1 MWRRIDEDP
10 PDNYQDCLV
19 SDGRSW
25 PVCAISQVFDGVAWV
40 YPRPELVEAGY
51 LPLWW
56 MPLPRLPQRSDV
68 MRNGFLMVAAVV
80 FLAGSAHAGPF
91 SRRVTTT
98 RASTCTG
105 GSCSTASS
113 RTVTRGGGAQAHA
126 ESMAASGS
134 MVHAASHGSTYE
146 GVGVGG
152 SPAAALA
159 SCCNNG
165 GAVLEEGV
173 AQGRDGRFYA
183 CRRYSL
189 R

>member
-1 MWRRIDEDP
+1 MRF
-10 PDNYQDCLV
+10 LL
-19 SDGRSW
+19 
-25 PVCAISQVFDGVAWV
+25 AIVA
-40 YPRPELVEAGY
+40 
-51 LPLWW
+51 
-56 MPLPRLPQRSDV
+56 
-68 MRNGFLMVAAVV
+68 VAVLSGA
-80 FLAGSAHAGPF
+80 AHAGPF
-91 SRRVTTT
+91 RRSVTTA
-98 RASTCTG
+98 RASTCSGT
-105 GSCSTASS
+105 SCSTAST
-113 RTVTRGGGAQAHA
+113 RTVTRGAQAHA

-134 MVHAASHGSTYE
+134 MVHAASHGATYE

-173 AQGRDGRFYA
+173 ARGRDGRWYA

>member
-1 MWRRIDEDP
+1 MDRFLPTEVDMRRI
-10 PDNYQDCLV
+10 
-19 SDGRSW
+19 
-25 PVCAISQVFDGVAWV
+25 
-40 YPRPELVEAGY
+40 
-51 LPLWW
+51 
-56 MPLPRLPQRSDV
+56 
-68 MRNGFLMVAAVV
+68 LMAMA
-80 FLAGSAHAGPF
+80 LALLATSAHAGPF
-91 SRRVTTT
+91 SRRSVTTT

-105 GSCSTASS
+105 GSCSTAST

-134 MVHAASHGSTYE
+134 MVHAASHGATYE
-146 GVGVGG
+146 GVGVGA

-173 AQGRDGRFYA
+173 ARGRDGRWYA

>member
-1 MWRRIDEDP
+1 VLVFGDRWIDDFPTEVD
-10 PDNYQDCLV
+10 
-19 SDGRSW
+19 
-25 PVCAISQVFDGVAWV
+25 
-40 YPRPELVEAGY
+40 
-51 LPLWW
+51 
-56 MPLPRLPQRSDV
+56 
-68 MRNGFLMVAAVV
+68 MRFLMAVV
-80 FLAGSAHAGPF
+80 AVAVLSVAAHAGPF

-98 RASTCTG
+98 RASSCTG
-105 GSCSTASS
+105 GNCSTASS
-113 RTVTRGGGAQAHA
+113 RTVSRGGGAQAHA

-134 MVHAASHGSTYE
+134 MVHAASHGATYE

-173 AQGRDGRFYA
+173 SQGRDGRWYA
-183 CRRYSL
+183 CRRYSQ

>member
-1 MWRRIDEDP
+1 
-10 PDNYQDCLV
+10 
-19 SDGRSW
+19 
-25 PVCAISQVFDGVAWV
+25 
-40 YPRPELVEAGY
+40 
-51 LPLWW
+51 
-56 MPLPRLPQRSDV
+56 
-68 MRNGFLMVAAVV
+68 MRNGFFAVAILAVA
-80 FLAGSAHAGPF
+80 LASTSAHAGPW
-91 SRRVTTT
+91 RRSVTTT

-105 GSCSTASS
+105 TSCSTAST

-134 MVHAASHGSTYE
+134 MVHAASHGATYE

-152 SPAAALA
+152 SPAAALGA
-159 SCCNNG
+159 CCDNG

-173 AQGRDGRFYA
+173 ARGRDGRWYA

>member
-1 MWRRIDEDP
+1 
-10 PDNYQDCLV
+10 
-19 SDGRSW
+19 
-25 PVCAISQVFDGVAWV
+25 
-40 YPRPELVEAGY
+40 
-51 LPLWW
+51 
-56 MPLPRLPQRSDV
+56 
-68 MRNGFLMVAAVV
+68 MRNGFFAVAILAVA
-80 FLAGSAHAGPF
+80 LASTSADAGPW
-91 SRRVTTT
+91 RRSVTTT
-98 RASTCTG
+98 RASSCTG
-105 GSCSTASS
+105 GSCSTAST

-134 MVHAASHGSTYE
+134 MVHAASHGATYE

-173 AQGRDGRFYA
+173 SQGRDGRWYA

>member
-1 MWRRIDEDP
+1 MNR
-10 PDNYQDCLV
+10 
-19 SDGRSW
+19 
-25 PVCAISQVFDGVAWV
+25 
-40 YPRPELVEAGY
+40 
-51 LPLWW
+51 
-56 MPLPRLPQRSDV
+56 
-68 MRNGFLMVAAVV
+68 FLMAMAALVI
-80 FLAGSAHAGPF
+80 FAASAEAGPF
-91 SRRVTTT
+91 RRSTTTT

-105 GSCSTASS
+105 GNCSSASS
-113 RTVTRGGGAQAHA
+113 RTVTRGGGAQGHA

-134 MVHAASHGSTYE
+134 MVHAASHPGYE

-165 GAVLEEGV
+165 GAVLDEGT
-173 AQGRDGRFYA
+173 AQGRDGRWYA

>member
-1 MWRRIDEDP
+1 M
-10 PDNYQDCLV
+10 
-19 SDGRSW
+19 
-25 PVCAISQVFDGVAWV
+25 A
-40 YPRPELVEAGY
+40 
-51 LPLWW
+51 
-56 MPLPRLPQRSDV
+56 MT
-68 MRNGFLMVAAVV
+68 
-80 FLAGSAHAGPF
+80 LALLATSAHAGPW
-91 SRRVTTT
+91 RRSVTTT
-98 RASTCTG
+98 RASTCSG
-105 GSCSTASS
+105 GSCSTAST

-134 MVHAASHGSTYE
+134 MVHAASHGATYE

-173 AQGRDGRFYA
+173 ARGRDGRWYA